1 MPGFI
6 AYYLQILLLTVVPML
21 VFGLAVML
29 CNRLFCMLVG
39 AESGWPLLLFAS
51 GLSTPVRELGHLIFA
66 FITLHRVT
74 DFRLLDLGNEE
85 GELGF
90 VEHDYNPKNPIA
102 VFGNFL
108 FALGPS
114 VVGLFFVLAVV
125 LSCFHGM
132 FTPFM
137 EQIADLTEQSAG
149 FAEYAKATLHFF
161 PALFRDASTGVV
173 AKILGCLLIAAVCLG
188 IYVSWDDLKNAFGGM
203 CIYALLALLFAGLTA
218 LLDARLQRILTGG
231 LRLFAVGVT
240 GLYLVVL
247 AFAVCM
253 VAVGALFFVIRTLF
267 GLDGRRVD

>member
-1 MPGFI
+1 MPSFI
-6 AYYLQILLLTVVPML
+6 AYYLQILLLTVAPML

-51 GLSTPVRELGHLIFA
+51 GFSTPVRELGHLIFA
-66 FITLHRVT
+66 FVTFHRIN
-74 DFRLLDLGNEE
+74 DFRLLDLGNEA

-90 VEHDYNPKNPIA
+90 VEHDYNRKNPVA

-114 VVGLFFVLAVV
+114 LLGLFFVLAVI
-125 LSCFHGM
+125 LSCFHGI

-137 EQIADLTEQSAG
+137 GQISDLTETGAG
-149 FAEYAKATLHFF
+149 FADYARATIGFF

-188 IYVSWDDLKNAFGGM
+188 IYVSLDDLKNAVGGM
-203 CIYALLALLFAGLTA
+203 AIYALLVLVFAGATA
-218 LLDARLQRILTGG
+218 LFDRRLQRILTGG
-231 LRLFAVGVT
+231 MRLFAVGVT
-240 GLYLVVL
+240 ALYLVVL
-247 AFAVCM
+247 AFAVFM
-253 VAVGALFFVIRTLF
+253 MALGTLFFVIRTLF
-267 GLDGRRVD
+267 GLDRRVD